1 MPLRGL
7 SISYFLFKEF
17 IMALSNGT
25 GGYQVGAGNL
35 GEVILGIQQAPVSK
49 AAAATLT
56 AVELTTGIVQYT
68 GATATL
74 TLPTVA
80 DTELQVSSAK
90 VNSSFDVNFINTGA
104 GTLTI
109 AVGTGWTLV
118 GTVTSATLTSAAWRA
133 RKTGDGSWSLYRI
146 A

>member
-1 MPLRGL
+1 
-7 SISYFLFKEF
+7 
-17 IMALSNGT
+17 MALPNGA
-25 GGYQVGAGNL
+25 GGYQIGDGNL
-35 GEVILGIQQAPVSK
+35 NEVNMGVQSAPTSK
-49 AAAATLT
+49 SAAATLT
-56 AVELTTGIVQYT
+56 AAELTNGIIQYT
-68 GATATL
+68 GATASL

-80 DTELQVSSAK
+80 DTEALVSSAK

-109 AVGTGWTLV
+109 AAGTGWTLV

-133 RKTGDGSWSLYRI
+133 RKTGDGAWSLYRI

>member
-1 MPLRGL
+1 
-7 SISYFLFKEF
+7 
-17 IMALSNGT
+17 MALPNGA
-25 GGYQVGAGNL
+25 GGYQLGDGNL
-35 GEVILGIQQAPVSK
+35 SEVSMSVQAAPTSK

-56 AVELTTGIVQYT
+56 AAELTGGIVIYS
-68 GATATL
+68 GATASL

-80 DTELQVSSAK
+80 DTEVLVSSAK

-133 RKTGDGSWSLYRI
+133 RKTGDGTWTAYRI

>member
-1 MPLRGL
+1 
-7 SISYFLFKEF
+7 
-17 IMALSNGT
+17 MAIPNGA
-25 GGYQVGAGNL
+25 GGYQIGDGNL
-35 GEVILGIQQAPVSK
+35 NEVNMGVQSAPTSK
-49 AAAATLT
+49 SAAATLT
-56 AVELTTGIVQYT
+56 AAELTNGIIQYT
-68 GATATL
+68 GATASL

-80 DTELQVSSAK
+80 DTEALVSSAK

-109 AVGTGWTLV
+109 AAGTGWTLV

-133 RKTGDGSWSLYRI
+133 RKTGDGAWSLYRI

>member
-1 MPLRGL
+1 
-7 SISYFLFKEF
+7 
-17 IMALSNGT
+17 MALPNGA
-25 GGYQVGAGNL
+25 GGYQIGDGNL
-35 GEVILGIQQAPVSK
+35 TEVNIGVQAAPTSK

-56 AVELTTGIVQYT
+56 AAELTNGIIIYT

-80 DTELQVSSAK
+80 DTEALVSSAK
-90 VNSSFDVNFINTGA
+90 NNSSFDVNFINSGA

-133 RKTGDGSWSLYRI
+133 RKTGDSAWTLYRV

>member
-1 MPLRGL
+1 
-7 SISYFLFKEF
+7 
-17 IMALSNGT
+17 MALPNGA
-25 GGYQVGAGNL
+25 GGYQIGDGNL
-35 GEVILGIQQAPVSK
+35 SEVNIGVQAAPTSK

-56 AVELTTGIVQYT
+56 AAELTNGIIIYT

-80 DTELQVSSAK
+80 DTEVLVSSAK
-90 VNSSFDVNFINTGA
+90 NNSSFDVNFINSGA

-133 RKTGDGSWSLYRI
+133 RKTGDSAWTLYRV

>member
-1 MPLRGL
+1 
-7 SISYFLFKEF
+7 
-17 IMALSNGT
+17 MAIPNGA
-25 GGYQVGAGNL
+25 GGYQLGDGNL
-35 GEVILGIQQAPVSK
+35 NEVDLVIQAAPVTK

-56 AVELTTGIVQYT
+56 AAELTNGIVIYS
-68 GATATL
+68 GATASI

-80 DTELQVSSAK
+80 DTEVLVSSAK
-90 VNSSFDVNFINTGA
+90 NNSSFNINFINTGA

-133 RKTGDGSWSLYRI
+133 RKTGDGAWTLYRLS
-146 A
+146 

>member
-1 MPLRGL
+1 
-7 SISYFLFKEF
+7 
-17 IMALSNGT
+17 MALPNGA
-25 GGYQVGAGNL
+25 GGYQIGDGNL
-35 GEVILGIQQAPVSK
+35 SEVNIGVQAAPTSK

-56 AVELTTGIVQYT
+56 AAELTNGIIIYT

-80 DTELQVSSAK
+80 DTEALVSSAK
-90 VNSSFDVNFINTGA
+90 NNSSFDVNFINSGA

-133 RKTGDGSWSLYRI
+133 RKTGDSAWTLYRV

>member
-1 MPLRGL
+1 
-7 SISYFLFKEF
+7 
-17 IMALSNGT
+17 MALPNGA
-25 GGYQVGAGNL
+25 GGYQIGDGNL
-35 GEVILGIQQAPVSK
+35 TEVNLGVQAAVTSK

-56 AVELTTGIVQYT
+56 AAELTNGIIQYT
-68 GATATL
+68 GATASL

-80 DTELQVSSAK
+80 DLEALVSSAK
-90 VNSSFDVNFINTGA
+90 NNSSFEVNFINTGA

-118 GTVTSATLTSAAWRA
+118 GTATSATLTSAAWRA
-133 RKTGDGSWSLYRI
+133 RKTGDLAWTFYRT

>member
-1 MPLRGL
+1 
-7 SISYFLFKEF
+7 
-17 IMALSNGT
+17 MAIPNGA
-25 GGYQVGAGNL
+25 GGYQLGDGNL
-35 GEVILGIQQAPVSK
+35 NEVDLVIQAAPVTK

-56 AVELTTGIVQYT
+56 AAELTNGIVIYS
-68 GATATL
+68 GATASI

-80 DTELQVSSAK
+80 DTEVLVSSAK
-90 VNSSFDVNFINTGA
+90 NNSSFDINFINTGA

-133 RKTGDGSWSLYRI
+133 RKTGDGAWTLYRLS
-146 A
+146 

>member
-1 MPLRGL
+1 
-7 SISYFLFKEF
+7 
-17 IMALSNGT
+17 MALPNGA
-25 GGYQVGAGNL
+25 GGYQIGDGNL
-35 GEVILGIQQAPVSK
+35 TEVILAIQSTPTSK

-56 AVELTTGIVQYT
+56 PAELTNNIIVYT
-68 GATATL
+68 GASASL

-80 DTELQVSSAK
+80 DLEALVSSAK
-90 VNSSFDVNFINTGA
+90 NNSAFDVNFINTGA

-118 GTVTSATLTSAAWRA
+118 GTVTSATLTSASWRA
-133 RKTGDGSWSLYRI
+133 RKTGDLAWTLYRM

>member
-1 MPLRGL
+1 
-7 SISYFLFKEF
+7 
-17 IMALSNGT
+17 MAFPNGT
-25 GGYQVGAGNL
+25 GGYQVGDGNL
-35 GEVILGIQQAPVSK
+35 TEVQLNTQTAPASK

-56 AVELTTGIVQYT
+56 AAELTNGIVQYT
-68 GATATL
+68 GASASL

-80 DTELQVSSAK
+80 DLEVLVSSAK
-90 VNSSFDVNFINTGA
+90 NNSSFDVNFINTGA

-133 RKTGDGSWSLYRI
+133 RKTGDGAWTLYRI

>member
-1 MPLRGL
+1 
-7 SISYFLFKEF
+7 
-17 IMALSNGT
+17 MALPNGA
-25 GGYQVGAGNL
+25 GGYQLGDGNL
-35 GEVILGIQQAPVSK
+35 TEVNLGVQSTPVAK

-56 AVELTTGIVQYT
+56 AAELTNGIVVYS

-80 DTELQVSSAK
+80 DTEALVSSAK
-90 VNSSFDVNFINTGA
+90 NNSFFDVNFINTGA

-109 AVGTGWTLV
+109 AGGTGWTLV
-118 GTVTSATLTSAAWRA
+118 GTVTSATVTSAAWRA
-133 RKTGDGSWSLYRI
+133 RKTGDGAWTLYRM

>member
-1 MPLRGL
+1 
-7 SISYFLFKEF
+7 
-17 IMALSNGT
+17 MALPNGA
-25 GGYQVGAGNL
+25 GGYQLGDGNL
-35 GEVILGIQQAPVSK
+35 SEVNIGVQATPVTK

-56 AVELTTGIVQYT
+56 AAELTNGIVVYS
-68 GATATL
+68 GATASI

-80 DTELQVSSAK
+80 DLEVLVSSAK
-90 VNSSFDVNFINTGA
+90 VSSFFDVSFINTGA

-118 GTVTSATLTSAAWRA
+118 GTVTSATLTSGFWRA
-133 RKTGDGSWSLYRI
+133 RKTGDGAWSFYRI

>member
-1 MPLRGL
+1 
-7 SISYFLFKEF
+7 
-17 IMALSNGT
+17 MAFPNGA
-25 GGYQVGAGNL
+25 GGYQVGDGNL
-35 GEVILGIQQAPVSK
+35 GEVQINTQTAPVSK

-56 AVELTTGIVQYT
+56 AAELTNGIVQYT
-68 GATATL
+68 GATASL

-80 DTELQVSSAK
+80 DLEVLVSSAK
-90 VNSSFDVNFINTGA
+90 NNSSFDVNFINTGA

-133 RKTGDGSWSLYRI
+133 RKTGDGSWTFYRI

>member
-1 MPLRGL
+1 
-7 SISYFLFKEF
+7 
-17 IMALSNGT
+17 MALSNGT

-35 GEVILGIQQAPVSK
+35 GEVILGIQQAPTLK

-56 AVELTTGIVQYT
+56 AVELTNGIVQYT

-118 GTVTSATLTSAAWRA
+118 GTVTSATLTSATWRA
-133 RKTGDGSWSLYRI
+133 RKTGDGTWSLYRI
-146 A
+146 S